1 MTSSALFRTRM
12 ARWFYALSD
21 ETRLRVIELLT
32 GGERCV
38 CELQTAVGATQ
49 SRLSFHL
56 KVLRDAGLV
65 HDRRAGRWVHYSLR
79 QDVLEEL
86 AAFLRQPAAAATA
99 AEPAVGAL
107 GEDAA
112 ACDTGVVA
120 GVCD

>member
-1 MTSSALFRTRM
+1 MTTKNADLTRL

-21 ETRLRVIELLT
+21 ETRLRVVELLV

-38 CELQTAVGATQ
+38 CELQAAIGATQ

-79 QDVLEEL
+79 PEVLEEI
-86 AAFLRQPAAAATA
+86 ATFVREQRPHAGAWSAAARET
-99 AEPAVGAL
+99 
-107 GEDAA
+107 
-112 ACDTGVVA
+112 DTG
-120 GVCD
+120 DP

>member
-1 MTSSALFRTRM
+1 MASTTSDLNRL

-21 ETRLRVIELLT
+21 ETRLRVVELLA

-38 CELQTAVGATQ
+38 CELQAATGATQ

-79 QDVLEEL
+79 PDVLDEIG
-86 AAFLRQPAAAATA
+86 AFVREHMPEPGAWSASACGTAGDA
-99 AEPAVGAL
+99 AE
-107 GEDAA
+107 
-112 ACDTGVVA
+112 CS
-120 GVCD
+120 

>member
-1 MTSSALFRTRM
+1 MITKTSELGRL

-21 ETRLRVIELLT
+21 ETRLRVVELLV

-38 CELQTAVGATQ
+38 CELQAALGATQ

-79 QDVLEEL
+79 PEVLEAIET
-86 AAFLRQPAAAATA
+86 FVREHRP
-99 AEPAVGAL
+99 EPGAWSALEGGSCGPGRDAVCG
-107 GEDAA
+107 
-112 ACDTGVVA
+112 
-120 GVCD
+120 